1 MKSGPAEG
9 GENAVLQN
17 HLRGTSA
24 VAHGQAHRR
33 VAVEVAP
40 REVSAL
46 HQQLVHAV
54 RLVLHRGKHQRRA
67 TVLVLQ
73 KQKKMFIR

>member
-1 MKSGPAEG
+1 MKSGPAKG
-9 GENAVLQN
+9 GENAVLQDD
-17 HLRGTSA
+17 LRGTSA

-54 RLVLHRGKHQRRA
+54 RLVLHRGEHQRCA

-73 KQKKMFIR
+73 K

>member
-9 GENAVLQN
+9 GENAVFQN
-17 HLRGTSA
+17 HLRGPGA

-40 REVSAL
+40 REISAL

-54 RLVLHRGKHQRRA
+54 RLVLHRGEHQRRA

-73 KQKKMFIR
+73 K

>member
-1 MKSGPAEG
+1 
-9 GENAVLQN
+9 
-17 HLRGTSA
+17 
-24 VAHGQAHRR
+24 
-33 VAVEVAP
+33 
-40 REVSAL
+40 
-46 HQQLVHAV
+46 V